1 MKDGDI
7 LQLRTPKGQRF
18 TAELALTAAAT
29 KKGLMFRDGLP
40 SKTGM
45 FFLFTEP
52 AKRRSMWM
60 NNMRFPLDVVWLDG
74 SLTIVSI
81 RYNCEPCVSE
91 DKCTRISSI
100 RKAQHAIEFSAG
112 DADKLGLEIGQ
123 TLTLMKSK

>member
-1 MKDGDI
+1 MKDGDT
-7 LQLRTPKGQRF
+7 LHLRTPKGQRF
-18 TAELALTAAAT
+18 EAELALSAPAT

-91 DKCTRISSI
+91 ERCPRISSI

-112 DADKLGLEIGQ
+112 DADALGLQIGQ
-123 TLTLMKSK
+123 TLKLLKSK